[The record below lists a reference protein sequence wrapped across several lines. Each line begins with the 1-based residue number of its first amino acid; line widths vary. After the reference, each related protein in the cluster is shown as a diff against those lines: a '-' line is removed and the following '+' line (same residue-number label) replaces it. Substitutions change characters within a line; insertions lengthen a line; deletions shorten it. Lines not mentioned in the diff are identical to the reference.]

1 MSAGFAEVAEV
12 VEDVF
17 EVGVLELA
25 DGGDF
30 DEDFLSA

>member
-1 MSAGFAEVAEV
+1 MGSGFTEVAEV

-17 EVGVLELA
+17 KVRVLGLA

-30 DEDFLSA
+30 DEDFLST